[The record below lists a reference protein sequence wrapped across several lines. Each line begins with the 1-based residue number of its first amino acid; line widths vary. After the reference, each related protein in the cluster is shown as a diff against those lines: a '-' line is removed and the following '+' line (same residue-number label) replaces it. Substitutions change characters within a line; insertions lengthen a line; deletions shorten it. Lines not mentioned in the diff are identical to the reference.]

1 MSNLQLH
8 TLVSPGFMGGLGLL
22 LLNDFVLKQQ
32 FHNGLTGKV
41 SDFAGL
47 FILPLFLTAL
57 FPRLR
62 RHLYVL
68 TAFSFIFWKSTYSQ
82 PLIESWNVLS
92 RFPIGRTVDYSDF
105 LALMVLPLSY
115 VYGRIPSRVP
125 TQRAP
130 IFCVALISLF
140 AFTAT
145 SFRKVT
151 AYDNEYQFQIPK
163 RELIQRMRQLPA
175 RDVGLGFGDS
185 DTFEITFE
193 DCAANATVVLKEQ
206 VDQSIIV
213 LKEIVNRCPSGGD
226 KQEMLQYFEK
236 EFIAELRQE
245 RVTKSAEVS
254 DIWSKRDNHL
264 QSPTP
269 QPGSSVRPVK
279 SPDAR

>member
-1 MSNLQLH
+1 
-8 TLVSPGFMGGLGLL
+8 MGGLGLL
-22 LLNDFVLKQQ
+22 LLNDLILKQQ

-57 FPRLR
+57 FPRFR

-68 TAFSFIFWKSTYSQ
+68 TAFSFILWKSTYAQ
-82 PLIESWNVLS
+82 PLIEGWNGLLFFS
-92 RFPIGRTVDYSDF
+92 IGRTVDYSDF
-105 LALMVLPLSY
+105 LALLVLPFSY
-115 VYGRIPSRVP
+115 VYSLIPSRVP
-125 TQRAP
+125 TQRVA
-130 IFCVALISLF
+130 IICVALISLF

-163 RELIQRMRQLPA
+163 AELIQRMRQLPA
-175 RDVGLGFGDS
+175 RNVGLGFGES

-193 DCAANATVVLKEQ
+193 DCAANATVVLKENGN
-206 VDQSIIV
+206 QSIIV
-213 LKEIVNRCPSGGD
+213 LKEIVNRCPGGGD
-226 KQEMLQYFEK
+226 KLEMLQYFEK

-254 DIWSKRDNHL
+254 DIWSKRDDDL

-269 QPGSSVRPVK
+269 QPSSSVRPVK
-279 SPDAR
+279 PPTLR